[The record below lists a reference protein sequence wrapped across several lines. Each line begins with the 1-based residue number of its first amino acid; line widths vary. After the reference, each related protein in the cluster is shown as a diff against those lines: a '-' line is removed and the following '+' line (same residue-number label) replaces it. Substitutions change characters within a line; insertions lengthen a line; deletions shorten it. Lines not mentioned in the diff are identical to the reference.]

1 MVPRV
6 TPALPFLLVLGD
18 GIRKAR
24 ASQRRHAP
32 GNRLDREPGRGA
44 PAIGFTPSAEPDEAA
59 TYVFTPANHAA

>member
-24 ASQRRHAP
+24 ASQQRHAP
-32 GNRLDREPGRGA
+32 GNCLDREPARGA
-44 PAIGFTPSAEPDEAA
+44 PPIGFTPSAEPDEAA